1 MRRLTRCLAAL
12 VCLAPLAA
20 LAEQVANFDVSQATA
35 ESHACGFACRTR
47 LALTIPADRDAV
59 GRDFDVDFYATAA
72 NFSRASSQPGDVLK
86 LEPVDPKTLTLDGGA
101 TTYRFQYVSVD
112 ADGSV
117 VPVTGFIAFP
127 FTPHIPADGG
137 DGVAPLKYRLAAF
150 AHGTVGIFR
159 GCAPSNGAAL
169 YDYGS
174 WQPALRRGYA
184 VVATDYAGLGNNY
197 TDHKYLF
204 LPTHASDVHYAV
216 VAARRLFG
224 ARLTDEWV
232 SFGHSQGG
240 GAAWKLAESVYVRND
255 TGYLGTVAIA
265 PATYAADQIYAAA
278 VNGLSGGGGGG
289 NSSSSSSKGGAGVGF
304 LPLIPTAVQRV
315 IPSYNESILSPTL
328 RSRVAMA
335 EEAQLCLEGVLG
347 LTLDLGLAD
356 VVSVAGAL
364 RDRPTLRRWQD
375 MAAPAQGDPSPAP
388 ILVVQGQNDTA
399 VRWQTTEE
407 AWARACAAAAGNE
420 VHLRLFPTQGHRPSL
435 AAGAPEWLA
444 WMDGLFD
451 EQRIKAAGGGGGVCR
466 VREKKKCTRYVRE
479 PFDGEYVRAPT
490 DVDLKPYLGPL
501 NQTV

>member
-12 VCLAPLAA
+12 ACLAPLAA
-20 LAEQVANFDVSQATA
+20 LAEKVANFDISQATA
-35 ESHACGFACRTR
+35 ESHACGSACRAR

-86 LEPVDPKTLTLDGGA
+86 LEPVDPETVTLDGGA

-112 ADGSV
+112 ADGGV

-127 FTPHIPADGG
+127 FTPHIPADS
-137 DGVAPLKYRLAAF
+137 DGEAPLKYRLAAF

-184 VVATDYAGLGNNY
+184 VVATDYAGLGNSY

-204 LPTHASDVHYAV
+204 LPAHASDVHYAV
-216 VAARRLFG
+216 AAARRLFG

-278 VNGLSGGGGGG
+278 VDGLSGGG
-289 NSSSSSSKGGAGVGF
+289 NSSSKGSAGVGF

-315 IPSYNESILSPTL
+315 IPSYNESILAPTL

-335 EEAQLCLEGVLG
+335 EDAQLCLEGVLG

-375 MAAPAQGDPSPAP
+375 MAAPAQGDVSPAP
-388 ILVVQGQNDTA
+388 ILVVQGQKDTA

-407 AWARACAAAAGNE
+407 AWGRACAAGNE

-444 WMDGLFD
+444 WMDGLF
-451 EQRIKAAGGGGGVCR
+451 EQRMAAGGGACK
-466 VREKKKCTRYVRE
+466 VREKKKCTKYMRE
-479 PFDGEYVRAPT
+479 PFDVEYVRAPT

-501 NQTV
+501 NQTM

>member
-1 MRRLTRCLAAL
+1 MHRLTRCLAAL
-12 VCLAPLAA
+12 VCFAPLAA
-20 LAEQVANFDVSQATA
+20 LAEQVANFDVPEATA
-35 ESHACGFACRTR
+35 ESHACGSACRAR
-47 LALTIPADRDAV
+47 LALAIPADRDAV

-72 NFSRASSQPGDVLK
+72 NFSRALSQPGDVLK

-127 FTPHIPADGG
+127 FTPHIPAAGG
-137 DGVAPLKYRLAAF
+137 DGEAPLKYRLAAF

-174 WQPALRRGYA
+174 WQPVLRRGYA

-204 LPTHASDVHYAV
+204 LPAHASDVHYAV
-216 VAARRLFG
+216 AAARRLFG

-240 GAAWKLAESVYVRND
+240 GAAWKLAESEYVRND

-278 VNGLSGGGGGG
+278 VDGLSGGGGDG
-289 NSSSSSSKGGAGVGF
+289 NSSSSKRGAGVGF

-315 IPSYNESILSPTL
+315 IPSYNESILAPTL

-364 RDRPTLRRWQD
+364 RDRPTLGRWQD
-375 MAAPAQGDPSPAP
+375 MAAPAQGSVSPAP

-407 AWARACAAAAGNE
+407 AWARACAAGNE

-451 EQRIKAAGGGGGVCR
+451 EQRMKAAGGGGGGACKA
-466 VREKKKCTRYVRE
+466 REKKKCTRYVRE

-501 NQTV
+501 NKTM

>member
-1 MRRLTRCLAAL
+1 MHRLTRCLAAL

-20 LAEQVANFDVSQATA
+20 LAEQVANFDVPEAAA
-35 ESHACGFACRTR
+35 ESHACGSACRAR

-72 NFSRASSQPGDVLK
+72 NFSRALSQPGDVLK
-86 LEPVDPKTLTLDGGA
+86 LEPVDPKTLTLDGCA
-101 TTYRFQYVSVD
+101 TTYRLQYVSVD

-127 FTPHIPADGG
+127 LTPHIPAAGG
-137 DGVAPLKYRLAAF
+137 DGEAPLKYRLAAF
-150 AHGTVGIFR
+150 AHGT
-159 GCAPSNGAAL
+159 
-169 YDYGS
+169 GS
-174 WQPALRRGYA
+174 WQPVLRRGYA

-204 LPTHASDVHYAV
+204 LPAHASDVHYAV
-216 VAARRLFG
+216 AAARRLFG

-240 GAAWKLAESVYVRND
+240 GAAWKLAESEYVRND

-278 VNGLSGGGGGG
+278 VDGLSGGGG
-289 NSSSSSSKGGAGVGF
+289 NSSSSRSKSGAGVGF

-315 IPSYNESILSPTL
+315 IPSYNESILAPTL

-364 RDRPTLRRWQD
+364 RDRPTLGRWQD
-375 MAAPAQGDPSPAP
+375 MAAPAQGSVSPAP

-407 AWARACAAAAGNE
+407 AWARACAAGNE

-451 EQRIKAAGGGGGVCR
+451 EQRMKAAGGGGGACKA
-466 VREKKKCTRYVRE
+466 REKKKCTRYVRE
-479 PFDGEYVRAPT
+479 PFDAEYVRAPT

-501 NQTV
+501 NKTIVD